1 MNDGFVPMRTA
12 SELTGLHPN
21 TLRKYA
27 DNYKIKSYRNPAGQR
42 LLHKL
47 SLQAFC
53 SSHHVSPE
61 IPKGGKESFLYAR
74 VSSKKQH
81 DDLLRQI
88 HFLQSRKPLYAN
100 YRVVQDIASGINF
113 KRKGLQTILEACLR
127 GTVGEVVVAHR
138 DRLARFGYDLIAFL
152 VERSGG
158 IITVID
164 DQRNKS
170 SEQELSEDLM
180 SIVHVYC
187 CRHMGKRSYQTR
199 NESRQD
205 TPQDQPGETRVISEV
220 DVLE

>member
-1 MNDGFVPMRTA
+1 MSDVFIPMRTA
-12 SELTGLHPN
+12 SEITGLHPN

-27 DNYKIKSYRNPAGQR
+27 DNYKIKSYRNLAGQR

-53 SSHHVSPE
+53 STHHVSTE
-61 IPKGGKESFLYAR
+61 IPKSCKESFIYAR

-100 YRVVQDIASGINF
+100 YRVIQDIASGINF

-158 IITVID
+158 VVTVID
-164 DQRNKS
+164 DQKNKS

-187 CRHMGKRSYQTR
+187 CKHMGRRSYQTR
-199 NESRQD
+199 NESNQD
-205 TPQDQPGETRVISEV
+205 TSQDQPGKKDVIPEV
-220 DVLE
+220 AVLK